1 MKKEYKDD
9 IENLIKLHKKFGK
22 DLNEVCFKITHNKKY
37 DPTVKG
43 LVHICIDNEFDSRL
57 MIDMLV
63 RNVGIIMKKKR
74 EEFLKGKKSG
84 EAKNE

>member
-9 IENLIKLHKKFGK
+9 IENLIKLHKKFEK
-22 DLNEVCFKITHNKKY
+22 DLNGICFKITYNKKY
-37 DPTVKG
+37 NPTIKG
-43 LVHICIDNEFDSRL
+43 LVHICLDNDFDPRL

-63 RNVGIIMKKKR
+63 RNVGIIMRKKR
-74 EEFLKGKKSG
+74 REFLKSKKSG

>member
-22 DLNEVCFKITHNKKY
+22 ELNEVCFKITHNKEY
-37 DPTVKG
+37 NPTIKD
-43 LVHICIDNEFDSRL
+43 LVHICVDNDFDSRL

-74 EEFLKGKKSG
+74 REFLKSKGGKNG
-84 EAKNE
+84 